1 MNNNN
6 NNNNN
11 NNKNVLFIFKL
22 DAETFKATK
31 EQKKNV

>member
-1 MNNNN
+1 MTTTT